1 MELFVFQVVLENARL
16 WYKNRRP
23 NAPETERYH
32 DPTLLWLIVDSDEGL
47 TLETS
52 VVNLHYQL
60 RR

>member
-1 MELFVFQVVLENARL
+1 MFFRLFWKTLDCDIKIDALGR
-16 WYKNRRP
+16 
-23 NAPETERYH
+23 AETERYH